1 MFTIF
6 WDADDDGASDSL
18 QLGVGGATSLRTN
31 DEDEGQDQ
39 SGTLCGDGGGMFGSL
54 QWTQDDLLNSLSAH
68 SYKPRL
74 PISRSSAYS
83 MQRSTEPDAEAGG
96 DGTGESRLDALVI
109 GDQLL
114 VKEPKEHH
122 LVLGLKPMRDKY
134 LITALGRMSAPIAQ
148 MFPEL
153 EGYTAA
159 VPSKRDLL
167 ALTNAIQ
174 AEFATALIES
184 DVGLVQLVSREFLKT
199 IKLMLSKIE
208 GMVLHTA
215 DCRVMSA
222 ANNFAR
228 THAQVHNA
236 SLLVLLVQLKEVLQK
251 IPGQVQ
257 TAGVDAASSV
267 LLSTGGN
274 QAGAPQSSA
283 ASALQLQDVRDIE
296 RAVGLSVLW
305 IEDLSQRQIL
315 EPIVATISGHVTATL
330 LMMQKEGVVGA
341 LPGAAAAS
349 PAIGPGTPAAGSSAS
364 GYTGKAPASV
374 QHEASLECSA
384 AVQSLLKHLPVM
396 LKTHLF
402 SLPKCDAVSHATEE
416 VYVRTLIACPI
427 IYSGEF
433 INCIHTQC
441 TGPHNA
447 QLRDGGGLATPSDG
461 GPASACS
468 EGHGGAGTATLQSV
482 HSAQAQRLPRAQR
495 IPVRHLHY
503 F

>member
-1 MFTIF
+1 
-6 WDADDDGASDSL
+6 
-18 QLGVGGATSLRTN
+18 
-31 DEDEGQDQ
+31 
-39 SGTLCGDGGGMFGSL
+39 MFGSL

-68 SYKPRL
+68 SSKPRL
-74 PISRSSAYS
+74 PPSRNSAYS
-83 MQRSTEPDAEAGG
+83 KERSTEVSAEVDG
-96 DGTGESRLDALVI
+96 DGSGAGRLDALVH
-109 GDQLL
+109 GEQLL

-167 ALTNAIQ
+167 ALTKAIQ

-208 GMVLHTA
+208 GMVLHTSDSRA
-215 DCRVMSA
+215 LSA

-236 SLLVLLVQLKEVLQK
+236 SLLVLLVQLKEALQK

-257 TAGVDAASSV
+257 TAGVEAASSV
-267 LLSTGGN
+267 LLSSAPAASTGGS
-274 QAGAPQSSA
+274 QGGVPAGGSQSSS
-283 ASALQLQDVRDIE
+283 ASAVQLQDVRDIE

-305 IEDLSQRQIL
+305 IEDLAQRQIL
-315 EPIVATISGHVTATL
+315 EPIVAAISGHVTSAL
-330 LMMQKEGVVGA
+330 VLMQKEGVVGA

-349 PAIGPGTPAAGSSAS
+349 PAPGPGTPAAGAVAAS

-374 QHEASLECSA
+374 QQEASLECSA

-402 SLPKCDAVSHATEE
+402 SLPKCDAVSRATEE
-416 VYVRTLIACPI
+416 VYVRILFN
-427 IYSGEF
+427 YY
-433 INCIHTQC
+433 
-441 TGPHNA
+441 
-447 QLRDGGGLATPSDG
+447 
-461 GPASACS
+461 
-468 EGHGGAGTATLQSV
+468 
-482 HSAQAQRLPRAQR
+482 
-495 IPVRHLHY
+495 PVIVVY
-503 F
+503 